1 MFNKPFTWCNFCEKI
16 IGKKHCSCL
25 FGKIKCIEVFTD
37 PVTITGSSIH
47 STSSYFTKVFTVS
60 ATVTGSSVLSTSSYS
75 TKWGLF
81 GDYRYSNCS
90 MDCCMASS
98 TEIVRYLHQISR
110 QQQKFMEQ
118 LDTLIIGVLS
128 GPPERLLLEVDKTP
142 VILSVDQNQI
152 PSVDSK
158 TLVPSEL
165 PAMEH
170 EQIFS
175 LRQMAVSNK
184 ELCCF
189 LSAPFYSAPWAY
201 RKECPKKWETALDP
215 RWVDTVKD
223 LVFHFHPTAQGE
235 WEIAWRNCHVAWTL
249 SSVAKNLSM
258 HSSFL
263 LAAHLIGWDKKSE
276 TVQYF
281 QGTLCNKIG
290 PLCDKWFCDFFGA
303 N

>member
-16 IGKKHCSCL
+16 IGQKHCSCW
-25 FGKIKCIEVFTD
+25 FGKIKCTEVFTD

-47 STSSYFTKVFTVS
+47 SPSSYFTKAFTVS
-60 ATVTGSSVLSTSSYS
+60 VTPRRP
-75 TKWGLF
+75 WGLF
-81 GDYRYSNCS
+81 GDYRYSNSS

-98 TEIVRYLHQISR
+98 TEIVRYLHQISK
-110 QQQKFMEQ
+110 QQQEFMEQ
-118 LDTLIIGVLS
+118 LDSLIGVLS
-128 GPPERLLLEVDKTP
+128 GPPERPLEAVDKTP
-142 VILSVDQNQI
+142 VTPSVDQNQI
-152 PSVDSK
+152 PSVDSQ
-158 TLVPSEL
+158 TPIPSEL
-165 PAMEH
+165 GTAMEH

-175 LRQMAVSNK
+175 LRQKAVSNK

-201 RKECPKKWETALDP
+201 RKECPKKWETALHP
-215 RWVDTVKD
+215 RWTDTVKD

-249 SSVAKNLSM
+249 SSVAKNSSM

-263 LAAHLIGWDKKSE
+263 LAAHLIGCDNKSE
-276 TVQYF
+276 TVRYF

>member
-1 MFNKPFTWCNFCEKI
+1 
-16 IGKKHCSCL
+16 
-25 FGKIKCIEVFTD
+25 
-37 PVTITGSSIH
+37 
-47 STSSYFTKVFTVS
+47 
-60 ATVTGSSVLSTSSYS
+60 
-75 TKWGLF
+75 
-81 GDYRYSNCS
+81 
-90 MDCCMASS
+90 MDSCMASS
-98 TEIVRYLHQISR
+98 TETVRYLHQISR

-249 SSVAKNLSM
+249 SSVAKNSSM

-276 TVQYF
+276 TVPYF

>member
-1 MFNKPFTWCNFCEKI
+1 
-16 IGKKHCSCL
+16 
-25 FGKIKCIEVFTD
+25 
-37 PVTITGSSIH
+37 
-47 STSSYFTKVFTVS
+47 
-60 ATVTGSSVLSTSSYS
+60 
-75 TKWGLF
+75 
-81 GDYRYSNCS
+81 
-90 MDCCMASS
+90 MASS

-110 QQQKFMEQ
+110 QQQEFMEQ
-118 LDTLIIGVLS
+118 LDSLIGVLN
-128 GPPERLLLEVDKTP
+128 GPPERPLEAVDKTP
-142 VILSVDQNQI
+142 VTPSVDQNQI
-152 PSVDSK
+152 PSVDSQ
-158 TLVPSEL
+158 TPVPSEL

-175 LRQMAVSNK
+175 LRQKAVSNK

-201 RKECPKKWETALDP
+201 RKECPKKWETALHP
-215 RWVDTVKD
+215 RWTDTVKD

-249 SSVAKNLSM
+249 SSVAKNSSM

-263 LAAHLIGWDKKSE
+263 LAAHLLGCDNKSE
-276 TVQYF
+276 TVRYF

>member
-1 MFNKPFTWCNFCEKI
+1 
-16 IGKKHCSCL
+16 
-25 FGKIKCIEVFTD
+25 
-37 PVTITGSSIH
+37 
-47 STSSYFTKVFTVS
+47 
-60 ATVTGSSVLSTSSYS
+60 
-75 TKWGLF
+75 
-81 GDYRYSNCS
+81 
-90 MDCCMASS
+90 MDSCMASS
-98 TEIVRYLHQISR
+98 TETVRYLHQISR

-235 WEIAWRNCHVAWTL
+235 WEIAWRNCHIAWTL
-249 SSVAKNLSM
+249 SSVAKNSSM

-263 LAAHLIGWDKKSE
+263 LAAHLIGCDKKSE
-276 TVQYF
+276 TVRYF

-290 PLCDKWFCDFFGA
+290 PLCDKWFCDFFRA

>member
-16 IGKKHCSCL
+16 IGQKHCSCL
-25 FGKIKCIEVFTD
+25 FGKIKCTEVFTD

-118 LDTLIIGVLS
+118 LDTLIGVLS
-128 GPPERLLLEVDKTP
+128 GPPERPLEAVDKTP
-142 VILSVDQNQI
+142 VTPSVDQNQI
-152 PSVDSK
+152 PSVDSQ
-158 TLVPSEL
+158 TPVPSEL

-175 LRQMAVSNK
+175 LRQTAVSNK

-189 LSAPFYSAPWAY
+189 LNAPFYSAPWAY
-201 RKECPKKWETALDP
+201 RKECPKKWETALHP
-215 RWVDTVKD
+215 RWTDTVKD